1 MGDFAALLT
10 RKNIVLANVLIGCN
24 TLKEASE
31 KLSRV
36 QREESSPYQNYS
48 HRASGSGSGDLMK
61 RKQEKEK
68 NSMALYKNVFGD
80 IHDSVKTKPEIITPK
95 HSIKMFD
102 HYPQSSFLPK
112 ED

>member
-10 RKNIVLANVLIGCN
+10 RKNLALANALIGCN
-24 TLKEASE
+24 TLREASE
-31 KLSRV
+31 RLSRA
-36 QREESSPYQNYS
+36 QREDSSPYQNYS
-48 HRASGSGSGDLMK
+48 HRASGSGSGDMVK

-68 NSMALYKNVFGD
+68 GSMALYKNVFGD
-80 IHDSVKTKPEIITPK
+80 IHDSVKTKPEIPTPK

-102 HYPQSSFLPK
+102 NYPQSSFLPK